1 MAGKLS
7 FDTIPKLPDNWW
19 DGSDADTVWTVWDK
33 DTFYLWGANSGNQFV
48 PRGQPLNG
56 GGMASTDKGPTRG
69 MGHPHYVGIDTM
81 EISKKAN
88 DGVFATLKT
97 ELENGKNIV
106 VPVYLKH
113 GDPHNGSY
121 GLGTGYGLDVT
132 DHVQIH
138 AYVWEKLLELAAA
151 ADETSIPSLMWTP
164 DVIQYKPPPAHT
176 PRVPLPDMAAVKAW
190 AAKLAAAC

>member
-7 FDTIPKLPDNWW
+7 FDAIPKLPDNWW
-19 DGSDADTVWTVWDK
+19 DGTDAQTVWTVWDK

-81 EISKKAN
+81 ALSKTAN
-88 DGVFATLKT
+88 DGVFATLKS

-113 GDPHNGSY
+113 GDHNNGCY

-132 DHVQIH
+132 DHIQIH
-138 AYVWEKLLELAAA
+138 AYVWEKLLDLASV
-151 ADETSIPSLMWTP
+151 ADDTSIPALMWTP
-164 DVIQYKPPPAHT
+164 DVILYKPPPAQT

-190 AAKLAAAC
+190 AAKLAAAG